1 MITTRPC
8 SGTGQVCMNQV
19 IKGVTRRPAAGT
31 HDVPAQ
37 QWLDVEIRRV
47 GTLTEVEVNGR
58 FCYRGNT

>member
-1 MITTRPC
+1 
-8 SGTGQVCMNQV
+8 MNQV